1 MTLPFRRPPAAVT
14 RTDDRLTA
22 ALAQLE
28 EARSVVR
35 ALRILVAQQKEG
47 AAALHAAEYRLNSAL
62 NRVQSLGGMKPPEP
76 VAESDVDYGPDAA

>member
-1 MTLPFRRPPAAVT
+1 MMPFRSPRTAAT
-14 RTDDRLTA
+14 GTDDQLTA

-47 AAALHAAEYRLNSAL
+47 AAALHAAEYRLNGVL

-76 VAESDVDYGPDAA
+76 VAESDDDYGPDAA